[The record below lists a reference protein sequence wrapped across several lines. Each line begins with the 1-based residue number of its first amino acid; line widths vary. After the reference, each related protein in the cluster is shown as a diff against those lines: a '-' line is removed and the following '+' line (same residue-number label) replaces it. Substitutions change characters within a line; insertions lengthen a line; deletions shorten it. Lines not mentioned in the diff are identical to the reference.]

1 MFIYRPDKSVQEKKE
16 ITMYWENIRKQ
27 MEKMKEEFDEIQENK
42 YNNKIIK
49 NTKEY
54 NYEILLEDINNRPT
68 FIEPISKKLLIKK
81 N

>member
-1 MFIYRPDKSVQEKKE
+1 MFIYRPAKSLQEKKE

-27 MEKMKEEFDEIQENK
+27 MEKIKEEFDEIQENK